1 VNVFWLIEAATQ
13 FISPLGMEGWVD
25 FGGWLYTKM
34 VYLFAF
40 DGLPIQ
46 ARLQPANHPIGPGV
60 EPVPSSFYV

>member
-1 VNVFWLIEAATQ
+1 
-13 FISPLGMEGWVD
+13 
-25 FGGWLYTKM
+25 M

-46 ARLQPANHPIGPGV
+46 ARLQPANHLIGPGV